1 MVWWGHP
8 ITVGMLDNDNLS
20 IDYFLS
26 LDVELEEAADE
37 HYTEQMVRMNY
48 INTAPF
54 VKVRTMNDYLDLYL
68 SL

>member
-20 IDYFLS
+20 IDFFLS
-26 LDVELEEAADE
+26 LDVELKEAADE
-37 HYTEQMVRMNY
+37 HYTEQMIRMEY

-54 VKVRTMNDYLDLYL
+54 IKV
-68 SL
+68 